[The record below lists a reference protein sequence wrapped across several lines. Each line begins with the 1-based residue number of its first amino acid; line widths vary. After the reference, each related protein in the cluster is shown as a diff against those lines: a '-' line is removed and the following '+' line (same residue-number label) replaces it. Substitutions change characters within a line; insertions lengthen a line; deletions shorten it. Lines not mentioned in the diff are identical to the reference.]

1 MLMNNDR
8 PKQVVTKHK
17 VCDYHKKHPGKL
29 WPGCTCFTVY
39 FQEVIERES
48 KDSADLCICEK
59 PNFRLDFYR
68 DKIVCIKCGKNS
80 C

>member
-39 FQEVIERES
+39 FQDVIERES
-48 KDSADLCICEK
+48 KDSADLSW
-59 PNFRLDFYR
+59 LDKAVDVHGTKKFQR
-68 DKIVCIKCGKNS
+68 IDNDND
-80 C
+80 